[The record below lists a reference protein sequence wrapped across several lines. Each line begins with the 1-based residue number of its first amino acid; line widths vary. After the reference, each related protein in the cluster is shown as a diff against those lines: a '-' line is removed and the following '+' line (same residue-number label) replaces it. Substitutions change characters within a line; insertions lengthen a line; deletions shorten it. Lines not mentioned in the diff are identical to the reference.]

1 MNIIVPVILSGGSGT
16 RLWPVSTGEAPKQFQ
31 RLTGSASMFLQ
42 TLERAS
48 DRTRFAAPL
57 VVCGPAHVA
66 HVEADLATARIDDA
80 RIIVEP
86 AARNTAPAIALAAL
100 TALADDP
107 AATILVMPADHV
119 MTDVPA
125 FLAAVEAARPAVGGG
140 ALATFGIAPSHP
152 ETGYGY
158 IAAGAPVTGAPGV
171 HLVQRFVE
179 KPPRERA
186 EAMLSQGGHYWNAG
200 IFLMRADRFL
210 AELERQQPAMA
221 SACTAA
227 MNAAQADGAKLHPGA
242 EAFLASPSDSID
254 YAVMEGASHVV
265 VVPVDPGWSDVGG
278 WAALHALG
286 DKDAAGNVRIGDV
299 IALDAND
306 NYLRAGNGKRV
317 AVVGVSDLVVVAHGD
332 DVLVIPRERAQE
344 VKAIVEALAK
354 PPLR

>member
-16 RLWPVSTGEAPKQFQ
+16 RLWPVSTGTAPKQFQ
-31 RLTGSASMFLQ
+31 PLTGSESMFLQ
-42 TLERAS
+42 TVGRTG
-48 DRTRFAAPL
+48 DRSRFAAPL

-66 HVEADLATARIDDA
+66 HVEANLAAAGLDDA

-86 AARNTAPAIALAAL
+86 GARNTAPAIALAAL
-100 TALADDP
+100 AALADDP

-125 FLAAVEAARPAVGGG
+125 FLEAVEAARPAVEGG

-158 IAAGAPVTGAPGV
+158 IAAGDPVADIPGV
-171 HLVQRFVE
+171 HAVLRFVE
-179 KPPRERA
+179 KPPREQA
-186 EAMLSQGGHYWNAG
+186 EAMLAEGGHYWNAG

-210 AELERQQPAMA
+210 AELARQQPAMA

-227 MNAAQADGAKLHPGA
+227 MDGARADGAKLHPGA
-242 EAFLASPSDSID
+242 DAFLASPSNSID
-254 YAVMEGASHVV
+254 YAVMEGAERVV

-278 WAALHALG
+278 WAALHAIG
-286 DKDAAGNVRIGDV
+286 DKDAAGNVRIGEV

-306 NYLRAGNGKRV
+306 NYLRAGDGKRI

-332 DVLVIPRERAQE
+332 DILVIPRERAQE

-354 PPLR
+354 HPPR